1 MPSQEEKNK
10 TLKEELKEQIT
21 DNCIEELMIT
31 KQHIDELKDTVS
43 ELQSEIDKYK
53 DLLQRKQAE
62 FINFKKRVT
71 IEKEN
76 LSKYAI
82 EKLIEELL
90 PVVDGLEKAIETS
103 ETNKSLDGLKE
114 GILMVEK
121 LLKSIFT
128 KNGVIPIES
137 LNKEFDPNYHEAMQV
152 QESDEYDT
160 DTVIREWQKGYMLGD
175 KVLRHSKVSVM
186 KSTKPHQVN
195 NIQEEKSNANNT
207 TEKPLEEQIDDEI
220 KDNIVND

>member
-1 MPSQEEKNK
+1 LKIYNILWENKFYAFSRREKQNIK
-10 TLKEELKEQIT
+10 RRIKRTIT

-90 PVVDGLEKAIETS
+90 PVVDGLEKAIEH
-103 ETNKSLDGLKE
+103 LK
-114 GILMVEK
+114 
-121 LLKSIFT
+121 
-128 KNGVIPIES
+128 
-137 LNKEFDPNYHEAMQV
+137 
-152 QESDEYDT
+152 
-160 DTVIREWQKGYMLGD
+160 
-175 KVLRHSKVSVM
+175 
-186 KSTKPHQVN
+186 
-195 NIQEEKSNANNT
+195 
-207 TEKPLEEQIDDEI
+207 QI
-220 KDNIVND
+220 KA